1 MKFDDYQ
8 KQAWSFALD
17 SSKTTRYLVPG
28 LGAEVGEILSLF
40 AKQVRDGSL
49 IDEEALTKE
58 LGDVLWFVS
67 GIAFW
72 YGISLESIAEK
83 NISKL
88 ESRLARGVIGG
99 SGDNR

>member
-1 MKFDDYQ
+1 MDFDDYQ
-8 KQAWSFALD
+8 KKAWSYAMD
-17 SSKTTRYLVPG
+17 SAKTTRYLVPG
-28 LGAEVGEILSLF
+28 LGAEVGEIQSLF
-40 AKQVRDGSL
+40 SKQVRDGTL

-72 YGISLESIAEK
+72 YSISLENIARS
-83 NISKL
+83 NIDKL
-88 ESRLARGVIGG
+88 ESRSARGVISG